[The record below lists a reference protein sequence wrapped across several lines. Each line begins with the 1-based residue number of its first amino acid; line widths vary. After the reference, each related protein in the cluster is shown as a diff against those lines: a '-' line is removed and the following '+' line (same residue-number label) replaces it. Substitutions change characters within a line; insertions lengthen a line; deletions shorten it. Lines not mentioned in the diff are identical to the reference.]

1 MNCQGYKSDCVL
13 NVTESFEAIENY
25 QPDILHDLLE
35 GSIRYN
41 FKLLISYLTSKKLF
55 TVEELNQNLKDFKY
69 GRISRNSKV
78 PDSLFTSNSTY
89 KISASHI
96 WTRSRILMIVSDI
109 LKNDPYYL
117 NFLEIADIFRY
128 LMKELFD
135 LDGLEYLKNK
145 IGN

>member
-13 NVTESFEAIENY
+13 NVIESFEAIENY

-78 PDSLFTSNSTY
+78 PDSLFTSNS
-89 KISASHI
+89 KHI
-96 WTRSRILMIVSDI
+96 LGHSCIH
-109 LKNDPYYL
+109 
-117 NFLEIADIFRY
+117 
-128 LMKELFD
+128 
-135 LDGLEYLKNK
+135 
-145 IGN
+145 